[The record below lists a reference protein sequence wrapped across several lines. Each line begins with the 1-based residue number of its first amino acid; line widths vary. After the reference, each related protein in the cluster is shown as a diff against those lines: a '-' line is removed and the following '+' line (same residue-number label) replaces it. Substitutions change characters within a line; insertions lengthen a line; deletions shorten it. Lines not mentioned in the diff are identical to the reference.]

1 MVDVQRSTRH
11 YLDLNFLQNEPLLWN
26 LKEYV
31 IFINFLTFLKPNQL
45 NKNIFSFFLFLLG
58 ISLVS
63 SQVKKDTLALSEIIL
78 EASPIKNT
86 LQNAASAVSVITT
99 ADINK
104 TDGIILTPVL
114 NKIPG
119 VFMQQ
124 GGLNTN
130 RITIRGIGARSQYG
144 TNRVKAYFNSIP
156 LSSGE
161 GETVIE
167 DIDVAAI
174 EKIEITKGPNSTSFG
189 SGLGGVIHLFA
200 RETPLL
206 ESFGKATSTFGSFGL
221 LQQRLS
227 GGYSDTNSNLFTSY
241 LDLENDGYRAN
252 SSYKRKSFNL
262 FGNQKIGNKG
272 NLSFLGIFTRL
283 KAYIPSSLNEN
294 DYNNN
299 PEKAA
304 TTWAASQGYESYDKW
319 MIGLGYDHQFSEKWS
334 LKSSLFSNFKDGYE
348 ARPFDILE
356 DKTNSLGLRLHI
368 NYKDRLLSLPFEMSF
383 GTELAAENYQ
393 YALFRNLY
401 LSQPGQGSIQGDEFS
416 AIEQKRNYINYF
428 FQAEVWLSKN
438 LHLETGI
445 ALNSTN
451 YSLEDVFPTNS
462 ENQNNDYTFGAVWSP
477 RIGFSYK
484 VGKGKNI
491 YTSVS
496 KGFSVPSV
504 AETLTAEGTI
514 NTSLK
519 PETGWN
525 YEIGFKGN
533 WVENKLY
540 TELIFF
546 STQIENLLVARRTA
560 DDQYVGINAGS
571 SSHPGLEFMVNYKL
585 LETLEFQITPYFS
598 AALNNFKFKDFVDAD
613 ADYSGNELTGVPDKQ
628 WNLGL
633 DVNTKK
639 GFGLNVSYLTVGK
652 IPMNDSNTK
661 YSDAFS
667 LLDIKATYLFTILK
681 VLKTE
686 LNAGIN
692 NALDEKYAASI
703 LPNAVGFGA
712 VPPRYYYPGNPV
724 NYYGGFSVAYVF

>member
-1 MVDVQRSTRH
+1 M
-11 YLDLNFLQNEPLLWN
+11 
-26 LKEYV
+26 
-31 IFINFLTFLKPNQL
+31 
-45 NKNIFSFFLFLLG
+45 NKNIFSFFLFFFG

-63 SQVKKDTLALSEIIL
+63 SQVKKDTIAISEIIL
-78 EASPIKNT
+78 QASPVKNT

-104 TDGIILTPVL
+104 TDGTILTPVL

-124 GGLNTN
+124 GSLNTN
-130 RITIRGIGARSQYG
+130 RISIRGIGARSQYG
-144 TNRVKAYFNSIP
+144 TTRVKAYFNSIP

-206 ESFGKATSTFGSFGL
+206 ESFGKATTTFGSFGL

-227 GGYSDTNSNLFTSY
+227 GGYSDSNSNLFSSY
-241 LDLENDGYRAN
+241 SDLQSDGYRAN
-252 SSYKRKSFNL
+252 SSYKRKSFNIH
-262 FGNQKIGNKG
+262 GNQKISNKG

-294 DYNNN
+294 DYNNH

-304 TTWAASQGYESYDKW
+304 TTWAAAQGYESYDKYI
-319 MIGLGYDHQFSEKWS
+319 IGLGYDHQFSKNWS

-348 ARPFDILE
+348 TRPFDILE
-356 DKTNSLGLRLHI
+356 DKTNSLGLRLHL
-368 NYKDRLLSLPFEMSF
+368 NYKERLLSLPFELSF

-393 YALFRNLY
+393 YSLFKNLY
-401 LSQPGQGSIQGDEFS
+401 LSQPGQGSIQGDQFS
-416 AIEQKRNYINYF
+416 AIEQKRNYSNYF
-428 FQAEVWLSKN
+428 LQMEVWLSKN

-445 ALNSTN
+445 ALNSTK
-451 YSLEDVFPTNS
+451 YSLEDVFQINS
-462 ENQNNDYTFGAVWSP
+462 DVQNNDYTFGAVWSP
-477 RIGFSYK
+477 RIGFSYSL
-484 VGKGKNI
+484 GKGKNI

-504 AETLTAEGTI
+504 AETLTPEGQI
-514 NTSLK
+514 NTDLK

-533 WVENKLY
+533 WFENRLY
-540 TELIFF
+540 TELTFF

-571 SSHPGLEFMVNYKL
+571 SSHPGIEFMVNYKL
-585 LETLEFQITPYFS
+585 LETLKLQITPYFS
-598 AALNNFKFKDFVDAD
+598 AAINNFKFKDFVDGE
-613 ADYSGNELTGVPDKQ
+613 ADYSGNELTGVPYKQ

-639 GFGLNVSYLTVGK
+639 GFGVNISYRTVGK

-661 YSDAFS
+661 YSEAYS
-667 LLDIKATYLFTILK
+667 LLDIKTTYLFTILK

-686 LNAGIN
+686 LSAGIN

-703 LPNAVGFGA
+703 LPNAVGFGT
-712 VPPRYYYPGNPV
+712 VPPRYYYPGNPI
-724 NYYGGFSVAYVF
+724 NYYGGFSVSYVF

>member
-1 MVDVQRSTRH
+1 LYKS
-11 YLDLNFLQNEPLLWN
+11 
-26 LKEYV
+26 
-31 IFINFLTFLKPNQL
+31 
-45 NKNIFSFFLFLLG
+45 IFSFFLILFG
-58 ISLVS
+58 IALVS
-63 SQVKKDTLALSEIIL
+63 GQVTKDTLALSEVIL
-78 EASPIKNT
+78 QASPIKNV
-86 LQNAASAVSVITT
+86 LQNTASSVSVISS
-99 ADINK
+99 ADIQK

-124 GGLNTN
+124 GGLSTN
-130 RITIRGIGARSQYG
+130 RISIRGIGARSQFG

-174 EKIEITKGPNSTSFG
+174 EKIEIIKGPNATSFG

-221 LQQRLS
+221 IQQRLT
-227 GGYSDTNSNLFTSY
+227 GGYSDLNSNIFSSY
-241 LDLENDGYRAN
+241 ADLESNGFRAN
-252 SSYKRKSFNL
+252 SNYKRKSFNL

-304 TTWAASQGYESYDKW
+304 TTWAAAQGFESYDKL
-319 MIGLGYDHQFSEKWS
+319 MIGLGYDHQFSNNWS

-356 DKTNSLGLRLHI
+356 DKTNSLGLRLHF
-368 NYKDRLLSLPFEMSF
+368 NYKNQLLSLPFEMSF

-393 YALFRNLY
+393 YSLFKNLY
-401 LSQPGQGSIQGDEFS
+401 LSQPGQGSIQGNQFS
-416 AIEQKRNYINYF
+416 AIEQKRNYSNYF
-428 FQAEVWLSKN
+428 LQMEVWLSKN

-445 ALNSTN
+445 ALNSTQYN
-451 YSLEDVFPTNS
+451 LEDVFQTSS
-462 ENQNNDYTFGAVWSP
+462 ENQNSDYTFAAVWSP

-484 VGKGKNI
+484 LAKGKNI
-491 YTSVS
+491 YTSVG

-504 AETLTAEGTI
+504 AETLTPEGQI
-514 NTSLK
+514 NTDLK

-533 WVENKLY
+533 WFENKVY
-540 TELIFF
+540 TELTFF

-560 DDQYVGINAGS
+560 NDQYVGINAGS
-571 SSHPGLEFMVNYKL
+571 SSHPGIEFLLNYKL
-585 LETLEFQITPYFS
+585 LETLAFQITPYFS
-598 AALNNFKFKDFVDAD
+598 ATINNFKFKDFLDRE
-613 ADYSGNELTGVPDKQ
+613 ADYSCNELTGVPDKQ
-628 WNLGL
+628 WTLGL

-661 YSDAFS
+661 YSDAYS
-667 LLDIKATYLFTILK
+667 LLDIKTTYSFTILK
-681 VLKTE
+681 VLKTT
-686 LNAGIN
+686 LSAGIN
-692 NALDEKYAASI
+692 NALNEKYAASI
-703 LPNAVGFGA
+703 LPNAVGFGQA
-712 VPPRYYYPGNPV
+712 QPRYFYPSNPI
-724 NYYGGFSVAYVF
+724 NYYGGFSVSYVFM

>member
-1 MVDVQRSTRH
+1 M
-11 YLDLNFLQNEPLLWN
+11 
-26 LKEYV
+26 
-31 IFINFLTFLKPNQL
+31 

>member
-1 MVDVQRSTRH
+1 M
-11 YLDLNFLQNEPLLWN
+11 Y
-26 LKEYV
+26 K
-31 IFINFLTFLKPNQL
+31 K
-45 NKNIFSFFLFLLG
+45 IFSFFLFFFG
-58 ISLVS
+58 VSLVS
-63 SQVKKDTLALSEIIL
+63 SQVTKDTLALSEIIL
-78 EASPIKNT
+78 EASPIKNV
-86 LQNAASAVSVITT
+86 LQNAASSVSVISS
-99 ADINK
+99 ANINK

-124 GGLNTN
+124 GSLNTN
-130 RITIRGIGARSQYG
+130 RISIRGIGARSQYG
-144 TNRVKAYFNSIP
+144 TTRVKAYFNSIP

-200 RETPLL
+200 RETPIN
-206 ESFGKATSTFGSFGL
+206 ESVGKATSTFGSFGL

-227 GGYSDTNSNLFTSY
+227 AGYSDSNSNLFSSFS
-241 LDLENDGYRAN
+241 DLQSDGYRAN
-252 SSYKRKSFNL
+252 SHYKRKSFNL

-283 KAYIPSSLNEN
+283 KAYIPSSLNEK

-304 TTWAASQGYESYDKW
+304 TTWAAAQGYESYDKFL
-319 MIGLGYDHQFSEKWS
+319 IGLGYDHQFSKKWT
-334 LKSSLFSNFKDGYE
+334 LKSSLFSNCKDGYE

-356 DKTNSLGLRLHI
+356 DKTNSLGLRLNL
-368 NYKDRLLSLPFEMSF
+368 NYKDRLLSVPFEMSF
-383 GTELAAENYQ
+383 GTELATEKYQ
-393 YALFRNLY
+393 YSLFKNLY
-401 LSQPGQGSIQGDEFS
+401 LSQPGQGSIQGNQFS
-416 AIEQKRNYINYF
+416 AIQQKRNYSIYF
-428 FQAEVWLSKN
+428 LQMEVWLSKN

-451 YSLEDVFPTNS
+451 YSLEDVFQTKS
-462 ENQNNDYTFGAVWSP
+462 ENQNNGYTFGAVWSP

-484 VGKGKNI
+484 LGKGKNI
-491 YTSVS
+491 YTSIS

-504 AETLTAEGTI
+504 AETLTPEGEI
-514 NTSLK
+514 NTDLK

-533 WVENKLY
+533 WLENKLY
-540 TELIFF
+540 TELTFF

-571 SSHPGLEFMVNYKL
+571 SSHPGIELLVNYKL
-585 LETLEFQITPYFS
+585 LDSNIFQITPYFS
-598 AALNNFKFKDFVDAD
+598 AALNNFKFKDFVDRE

-628 WNLGL
+628 WTLGL

-639 GFGLNVSYLTVGK
+639 GFGVNISYLTAGK
-652 IPMNDSNTK
+652 IPMNDSNSK
-661 YSDAFS
+661 YSDGYS
-667 LLDIKATYLFTILK
+667 LLDIKTTYLFTILK
-681 VLKTE
+681 VVKTE

-692 NALDEKYAASI
+692 NALDEKYGANI

-712 VPPRYYYPGNPV
+712 VPPRYYYPGNPI
-724 NYYGGFSVAYVF
+724 NYYGGFSVSYVF

>member
-1 MVDVQRSTRH
+1 M
-11 YLDLNFLQNEPLLWN
+11 Y
-26 LKEYV
+26 K
-31 IFINFLTFLKPNQL
+31 K
-45 NKNIFSFFLFLLG
+45 IFSFFLFFFG
-58 ISLVS
+58 ITLVS
-63 SQVKKDTLALSEIIL
+63 SQVTKDTLALSEIIL
-78 EASPIKNT
+78 EASPIKNV
-86 LQNAASAVSVITT
+86 LQNAASSVSVISS

-124 GGLNTN
+124 GSLNTN
-130 RITIRGIGARSQYG
+130 RISIRGIGARSQYG

-174 EKIEITKGPNSTSFG
+174 EKIEIIKGPNSTSFG

-200 RETPLL
+200 KETPLL

-227 GGYSDTNSNLFTSY
+227 GGYSDLNSNLFSSY
-241 LDLENDGYRAN
+241 TDLQSDGYRAN
-252 SSYKRKSFNL
+252 SSYMRKSFNL
-262 FGNQKIGNKG
+262 FGNQKIGAKG

-304 TTWAASQGYESYDKW
+304 ITWAAAQGYESYDKL
-319 MIGLGYDHQFSEKWS
+319 MIGLGYDHQFSTNWS
-334 LKSSLFSNFKDGYE
+334 LKSSIFSNFKDGQE

-356 DKTNSLGLRLHI
+356 DKTNSLGLRLHF
-368 NYKDRLLSLPFEMSF
+368 NYKNQLLSLPFELSF

-393 YALFRNLY
+393 YSLFKNLY
-401 LSQPGQGSIQGDEFS
+401 LSRPGQGSIQGDQFS
-416 AIEQKRNYINYF
+416 AIQQKRNYGNYF
-428 FQAEVWLSKN
+428 LQMEVWLSKN

-451 YSLEDVFPTNS
+451 YSLEDVFQTNS
-462 ENQNNDYTFGAVWSP
+462 DSQNNDYTFGKVWSP

-484 VGKGKNI
+484 LGKGKNI
-491 YTSVS
+491 YISVS

-504 AETLTAEGTI
+504 AETLTPEGQI
-514 NTSLK
+514 NSDLK

-533 WVENKLY
+533 WFENKVY
-540 TELIFF
+540 TELTFF

-571 SSHPGLEFMVNYKL
+571 SSHPGIELLLNYKL
-585 LETLEFQITPYFS
+585 LDNVEFQITPYFS
-598 AALNNFKFKDFVDAD
+598 ATLNNFKFKDFVDAES
-613 ADYSGNELTGVPDKQ
+613 DYSGNELTGVPDKQ
-628 WNLGL
+628 WSLGL

-639 GFGLNVSYLTVGK
+639 GLGLNISYLTIGK
-652 IPMNDSNTK
+652 IPMNDANTK
-661 YSDAFS
+661 YSDAYS
-667 LLDIKATYLFTILK
+667 LLDIKTTYLFTILK

-686 LNAGIN
+686 LSAGIT

-703 LPNAVGFGA
+703 LPNAVGFGNA
-712 VPPRYYYPGNPV
+712 QPRYYYPGNPI
-724 NYYGGFSVAYVF
+724 NYYGGFSVSYVF

>member
-1 MVDVQRSTRH
+1 LYKS
-11 YLDLNFLQNEPLLWN
+11 
-26 LKEYV
+26 
-31 IFINFLTFLKPNQL
+31 
-45 NKNIFSFFLFLLG
+45 IFSSFLFLFG
-58 ISLVS
+58 IALVIG
-63 SQVKKDTLALSEIIL
+63 QVKTDTIAIHEIIL

-156 LSSGE
+156 LSSAE

-167 DIDVAAI
+167 EIDLAAI
-174 EKIEITKGPNSTSFG
+174 EKIEIIKGPNSTSFG

-206 ESFGKATSTFGSFGL
+206 ESFGKATTTFGSFGL

-227 GGYSDTNSNLFTSY
+227 GGYSDTNSNLYSSY
-241 LDLENDGYRAN
+241 SDLRSDGYRAN
-252 SSYKRKSFNL
+252 SSYTRKSFNIH
-262 FGNQKIGNKG
+262 GNQKIGNKG
-272 NLSFLGIFTRL
+272 NLNFLGIFTRL

-294 DYNNN
+294 DYKNN

-304 TTWAASQGYESYDKW
+304 TTWAAAQGYESYDKLLL
-319 MIGLGYDHQFSEKWS
+319 GLGYDHQFSKKWS

-348 ARPFDILE
+348 TRPFDILE
-356 DKTNSLGLRLHI
+356 DKTNLLGLRLHL
-368 NYKDRLLSLPFEMSF
+368 NYKDFLFSLPFEMSF
-383 GTELAAENYQ
+383 GTELAAEKYQ
-393 YALFRNLY
+393 YSLFKNLY
-401 LSQPGQGSIQGDEFS
+401 LSQPGQGSIQGSQFS
-416 AIEQKRNYINYF
+416 GIEQKRNYSNYF
-428 FQAEVWLSKN
+428 LQAEVLLLEN

-445 ALNSTN
+445 ALNTTQ
-451 YSLEDVFPTNS
+451 YSLKEVFKNNAN
-462 ENQNNDYTFGAVWSP
+462 NQDNTDSFGSIWSP

-484 VGKGKNI
+484 VGSNKNI

-504 AETLTAEGTI
+504 AETLTPGGQI
-514 NTSLK
+514 NTELK
-519 PETGWN
+519 PEIGWN
-525 YEIGFKGN
+525 YEMGFKGN
-533 WVENKLY
+533 WFKNKVY
-540 TELIFF
+540 TELTFF

-571 SSHPGLEFMVNYKL
+571 SSHPGIELIINYKL
-585 LETLEFQITPYFS
+585 LNSDDFQINPYFS
-598 AALNNFKFKDFVDAD
+598 AAINNFKFKDFVDRE

-628 WNLGL
+628 WTLGL
-633 DVNTKK
+633 DFYSKK
-639 GFGLNVSYLTVGK
+639 GFSVNLSYLTVGE

-661 YSDAFS
+661 YSDAYS
-667 LLDIKATYLFTILK
+667 LLDIKAVYSFTILK

-712 VPPRYYYPGNPV
+712 AQPRYYYPGNPI
-724 NYYGGFSVAYVF
+724 NYYGGFSVSYVF

>member
-1 MVDVQRSTRH
+1 MYKS
-11 YLDLNFLQNEPLLWN
+11 
-26 LKEYV
+26 
-31 IFINFLTFLKPNQL
+31 
-45 NKNIFSFFLFLLG
+45 IFSYFLIFFS

-78 EASPIKNT
+78 EASPIKNA
-86 LQNAASAVSVITT
+86 LQNAASSVSVITT

-124 GGLNTN
+124 GSLNTN
-130 RITIRGIGARSQYG
+130 RISIRGIGARSQYG

-227 GGYSDTNSNLFTSY
+227 GGYSDSNSNLFSSY
-241 LDLENDGYRAN
+241 SDLQSDGYRAN
-252 SSYKRKSFNL
+252 SSYKRKSFNIH
-262 FGNQKIGNKG
+262 GNQKIGNKG
-272 NLSFLGIFTRL
+272 NLNFLGIFTRL

-304 TTWAASQGYESYDKW
+304 TTWAAAQGYESYDKFL
-319 MIGLGYDHQFSEKWS
+319 IGLGYDHQFSKNWS

-348 ARPFDILE
+348 TRPFDILE
-356 DKTNSLGLRLHI
+356 DKTNSLGLRLHL
-368 NYKDRLLSLPFEMSF
+368 NYKNRLLSLPFELSF
-383 GTELAAENYQ
+383 GTELATEKYQ
-393 YALFRNLY
+393 YSLFKNLY
-401 LSQPGQGSIQGDEFS
+401 LSQPGQGSIQGDQFS
-416 AIEQKRNYINYF
+416 AIEQKRNYSIYF
-428 FQAEVWLSKN
+428 VQMEVWLSKN

-451 YSLEDVFPTNS
+451 YAAEDVFQTNS
-462 ENQNNDYTFGAVWSP
+462 DTQNSDYTFGNVWSP

-484 VGKGKNI
+484 LGKGKNI

-504 AETLTAEGTI
+504 AETLTPEGQI
-514 NTSLK
+514 NTDLK

-533 WVENKLY
+533 WFENKLY
-540 TELIFF
+540 TEFTFF

-571 SSHPGLEFMVNYKL
+571 SSHPGIEILVNYKL
-585 LETLEFQITPYFS
+585 VETLEFQITPYFS
-598 AALNNFKFKDFVDAD
+598 AALNNFKFKDFVDGE

-628 WNLGL
+628 WSLGL

-639 GFGLNVSYLTVGK
+639 GFGLNISYLTIGE

-661 YSDAFS
+661 YSDGYS
-667 LLDIKATYLFTILK
+667 LLDIKTTYLFTILK

-686 LNAGIN
+686 LSAGVN

-712 VPPRYYYPGNPV
+712 VPPRYYYPGNPI
-724 NYYGGFSVAYVF
+724 NYYGGFSVSYVF

>member
-1 MVDVQRSTRH
+1 
-11 YLDLNFLQNEPLLWN
+11 LQA
-26 LKEYV
+26 Y
-31 IFINFLTFLKPNQL
+31 
-45 NKNIFSFFLFLLG
+45 
-58 ISLVS
+58 
-63 SQVKKDTLALSEIIL
+63 
-78 EASPIKNT
+78 PIKNV
-86 LQNAASAVSVITT
+86 LQNTASSVSVISS
-99 ADINK
+99 ADIQK

-124 GGLNTN
+124 GTLNTN
-130 RITIRGIGARSQYG
+130 RISIRGIGARSQFG

-174 EKIEITKGPNSTSFG
+174 EKIEITKGPNATSFG

-206 ESFGKATSTFGSFGL
+206 ESFGKATSTFGSYGL

-227 GGYSDTNSNLFTSY
+227 GGYSDSNSNLFSSY
-241 LDLENDGYRAN
+241 ADLQSDGFRAN

-262 FGNQKIGNKG
+262 FGNQKIGTKG

-304 TTWAASQGYESYDKW
+304 TTWAAAKGFESYDKL
-319 MIGLGYDHQFSEKWS
+319 MMGLGYDHQFSKKWS

-356 DKTNSLGLRLHI
+356 DKTNSLGLRMHL
-368 NYKDRLLSLPFEMSF
+368 NYRDRLLSLPFELSF
-383 GTELAAENYQ
+383 GTELATEKYQ
-393 YALFRNLY
+393 YSLFKNLY
-401 LSQPGQGSIQGDEFS
+401 LSQPGQGSVQGDQFS
-416 AIEQKRNYINYF
+416 AIEQKRNYSNYF
-428 FQAEVWLSKN
+428 LQMEVWLSKN

-445 ALNSTN
+445 ALNSTQYN
-451 YSLEDVFPTNS
+451 LEDVFQTSS
-462 ENQNNDYTFGAVWSP
+462 ENQNSDYTFGAVWSP

-484 VGKGKNI
+484 LAKGKNI

-504 AETLTAEGTI
+504 AETLTPEGQI
-514 NTSLK
+514 NTDLK

-533 WVENKLY
+533 WFKNKVY
-540 TELIFF
+540 TEFTFF

-560 DDQYVGINAGS
+560 NDQYVGINAGS
-571 SSHPGLEFMVNYKL
+571 SSHPGIEFMVNYKL
-585 LETLEFQITPYFS
+585 LDSNTFQITPYFS
-598 AALNNFKFKDFVDAD
+598 ATINNFKFKNFVDRES
-613 ADYSGNELTGVPDKQ
+613 DYSGNELTGVPYKQ
-628 WNLGL
+628 WSLGL

-639 GFGLNVSYLTVGK
+639 GLGLNVSYLTIGK

-661 YSDAFS
+661 YSDAYS
-667 LLDIKATYLFTILK
+667 LLDIKTTYSFTILK

-686 LNAGIN
+686 LSAGIN
-692 NALDEKYAASI
+692 NALNEKYAASI

-712 VPPRYYYPGNPV
+712 VPPRYYYPGNPI
-724 NYYGGFSVAYVF
+724 NYYGGFSISYVF